1 MKGFLDLFINIEQ
14 KDDIRMHLMPTLG
27 VAFGSIATE
36 IGCPRD
42 IRFRPKATVWRTF
55 RIGGFVP
62 TRDTRK

>member
-1 MKGFLDLFINIEQ
+1 LDLFINIEQ

-42 IRFRPKATVWRTF
+42 IRFSAESDRMADIPDRRLRANKRHAQ
-55 RIGGFVP
+55 IA
-62 TRDTRK
+62 D